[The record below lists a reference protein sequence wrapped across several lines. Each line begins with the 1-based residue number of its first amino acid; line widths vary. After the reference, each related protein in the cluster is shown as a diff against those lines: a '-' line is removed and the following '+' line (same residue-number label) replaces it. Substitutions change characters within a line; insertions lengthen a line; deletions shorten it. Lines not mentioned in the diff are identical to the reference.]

1 MPDLK
6 AMPLALALALYI
18 ILLSAVAY
26 ALQYRFQTLPSPY
39 R

>member
-6 AMPLALALALYI
+6 AMPLALALTLYLI
-18 ILLSAVAY
+18 VLTITAY
-26 ALQYRFQTLPSPY
+26 VIEHKFQTLSLAN